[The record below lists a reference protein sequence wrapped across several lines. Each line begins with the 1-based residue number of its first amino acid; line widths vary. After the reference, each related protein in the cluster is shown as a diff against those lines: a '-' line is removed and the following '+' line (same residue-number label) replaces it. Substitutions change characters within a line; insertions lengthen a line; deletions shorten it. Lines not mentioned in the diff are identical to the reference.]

1 MIQPQWIQ
9 VRIVTAATAMPIAH
23 MSDALMN
30 GCDSSSSMAF
40 TRRYVIE

>member
-9 VRIVTAATAMPIAH
+9 VRTVTAATAIPIAH
-23 MSDALMN
+23 MSDTSMN

-40 TRRYVIE
+40 TRRYAIE